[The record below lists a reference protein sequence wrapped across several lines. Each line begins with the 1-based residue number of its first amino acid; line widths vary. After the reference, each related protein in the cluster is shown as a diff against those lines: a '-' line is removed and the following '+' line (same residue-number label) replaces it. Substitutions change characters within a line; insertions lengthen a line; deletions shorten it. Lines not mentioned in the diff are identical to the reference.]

1 MLGKLEVNM
10 IEIRD
15 LTKAYNDIEVL
26 KGSILPKRIHLW
38 DRRKKWC
45 RQIYLITVLMGSS
58 NMIQAR

>member
-26 KGSILPKRIHLW
+26 KGSILP
-38 DRRKKWC
+38 
-45 RQIYLITVLMGSS
+45 
-58 NMIQAR
+58 